1 MTSYGGRR
9 APNVSQY
16 LANLNQIDDS
26 SPTDNI
32 LGGQDD
38 LSLFATTDFFDFD
51 MNDGLN
57 GLPLSTDFDHA
68 AAGRKQSAPSWQD
81 SSKSDFLNSTSDSPT
96 TTVHFSF
103 FTSCPLCH
111 QFPCPSS

>member
-16 LANLNQIDDS
+16 LANLNQVDDS

-51 MNDGLN
+51 MNDGLS
-57 GLPLSTDFDHA
+57 GLPTSSEFDHTA
-68 AAGRKQSAPSWQD
+68 VGRKPSVPSWPD
-81 SSKSDFLNSTSDSPT
+81 SSKSDFLNSTSHALLSYR
-96 TTVHFSF
+96 
-103 FTSCPLCH
+103 TSLPVLVTSIPCLPLA
-111 QFPCPSS
+111 